1 MTVRRLNPKMKSMPL
16 WLGSFDICSAG
27 ATISAVIFG
36 GSRNF
41 AVQRI
46 SIYSRIFSA
55 GFQPAII
62 LRRRQP
68 NSTAEGLSCM
78 VSCSDRF
85 AITFDHFKYR
95 FITKLIISKM

>member
-1 MTVRRLNPKMKSMPL
+1 LIFVQPALQYSQL
-16 WLGSFDICSAG
+16 FSAG
-27 ATISAVIFG
+27 VEILLFG
-36 GSRNF
+36 GF
-41 AVQRI
+41 P
-46 SIYSRIFSA
+46 SIAAFFSA